1 MVARMSQIGV
11 LSPSPECP
19 GHGVHA
25 RVAEVKHWIQL
36 LAQGAEDTNC
46 KQDIPFKPGIDLR
59 CTHKLTHNVIV

>member
-1 MVARMSQIGV
+1 MVVRMSQIGV

-36 LAQGAEDTNC
+36 LAGGTEDTNC
-46 KQDIPFKPGIDLR
+46 NQDIAFIPGI
-59 CTHKLTHNVIV
+59 